1 MHVQRKEVYFK
12 IVEAF
17 ENDYSWLGKQ
27 FAEELLL
34 SVASWNIQQFSK
46 PPFRLRRHL
55 LLFWQ
60 PGWIKSTLL
69 TRAYELLSPELC
81 TIMSDVSLAAL
92 RGTVEFGRFVS
103 PYTLKR
109 PFSIATEFGQ
119 VVTGGES
126 QDLVQKLLNVLEEG
140 MVTVSLGKISSISA
154 LEREEVESKYGI
166 SFIDSNTFT
175 YKTNWVLMAG
185 TYNKKFL
192 VDNAFESRFTLV
204 VPDKELNSELTKYIN
219 KHRPQGIDPELAG
232 EFRRTIMTDSPI
244 NTKIELPDEIYDT
257 TGLTVRQSS
266 YLISYALCRSWWGI
280 ETTTEELIELAKR
293 IKQKSEIVWKSADDR
308 VFDSIEQE
316 GKTADEIAT
325 ETGLSKRQV
334 YYSLKNIRAS
344 AILDEGTKKWRML

>member
-1 MHVQRKEVYFK
+1 
-12 IVEAF
+12 
-17 ENDYSWLGKQ
+17 
-27 FAEELLL
+27 
-34 SVASWNIQQFSK
+34 
-46 PPFRLRRHL
+46 
-55 LLFWQ
+55 
-60 PGWIKSTLL
+60 
-69 TRAYELLSPELC
+69 
-81 TIMSDVSLAAL
+81 MSDVSLAAL

-204 VPDKELNSELTKYIN
+204 VPDQELNSELTKYIN

-280 ETTTEELIELAKR
+280 ETTTEQLIELAMR